1 MAWFQAAMA
10 AAQSRKGG
18 GGGSMIAH
26 DASSGDL
33 FSAVNVEGITGSP
46 LRPRTWVDDAPAW
59 VVAVAAGLAVVWL
72 WRKGK

>member
-10 AAQSRKGG
+10 AYNSRKGG

-46 LRPRTWVDDAPAW
+46 LRPKTWVDDVPAW
-59 VVAVAAGLAVVWL
+59 SVAIASALAVVWL
-72 WRKGK
+72 WRRKK